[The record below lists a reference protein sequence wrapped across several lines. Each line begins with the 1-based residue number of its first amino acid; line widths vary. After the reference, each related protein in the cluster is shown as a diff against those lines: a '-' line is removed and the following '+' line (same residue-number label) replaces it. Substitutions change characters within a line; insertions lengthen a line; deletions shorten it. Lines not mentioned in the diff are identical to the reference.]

1 MERILCLAIGYIC
14 GLFQT
19 GYLYGKLNGI
29 DIRQYGS
36 GNSGTT
42 NALRVMGKK
51 AGLIVFLGDVAKV
64 ILAML
69 AAHWILLRGTPL
81 HQGASLLWMLYAGF
95 GAVLGHNYP
104 FYLHF
109 QGGKGIAVTAGVI
122 LMLDWRITLA
132 CLVAF
137 VLVVLI
143 TRYVSVGSL
152 TVVTLFF
159 LLWVILG
166 QTGKLSL
173 SPELLPESY
182 IVVFLW
188 AALAFWRHRSNL
200 VRLCQGTEN
209 KFGSKK
215 KE

>member
-1 MERILCLAIGYIC
+1 MERILCLVIGYAC

-19 GYLYGKLNGI
+19 AYIYGKCNGI
-29 DIRQYGS
+29 DIRQHGS

-42 NALRVMGKK
+42 NALRVMGMK
-51 AGLIVFLGDVAKV
+51 AGIIVFLGDVAKV
-64 ILAML
+64 IVAML
-69 AAHWILLRGTPL
+69 AAHWILLGGTPL
-81 HQGASLLWMLYAGF
+81 HQGPSLLWMLYAGF

-109 QGGKGIAVTAGVI
+109 KGGKGIAVTAGVI
-122 LMLDWRITLA
+122 LMLDGRITLI
-132 CLVAF
+132 CLAAF
-137 VLVVLI
+137 VLVVLVS
-143 TRYVSVGSL
+143 RYISLGSMVVVS
-152 TVVTLFF
+152 LFF

-166 QTGKLSL
+166 QTGNLSL

-182 IVVFLW
+182 VVVFLW

-200 VRLCQGTEN
+200 VRLCKGTEN

>member
-1 MERILCLAIGYIC
+1 MERVLCLAIGYIC

-64 ILAML
+64 IVAML
-69 AAHWILLRGTPL
+69 AAHWILQGSAPL
-81 HQGASLLWMLYAGF
+81 HQGPSLLWMLYAGF

-109 QGGKGIAVTAGVI
+109 QGGKGIAVTAGVV

-132 CLVAF
+132 CLAAF

-152 TVVTLFF
+152 TVVSLFF

-166 QTGKLSL
+166 QTGNLSL

>member
-1 MERILCLAIGYIC
+1 MIRVICLLIGYVC

-19 GYLYGKLNGI
+19 AYLYGKWKGI
-29 DIRQYGS
+29 DIRQHGS

-42 NALRVMGKK
+42 NALRVMGMK
-51 AGLIVFLGDVAKV
+51 AGAIVFLGDVAKV
-64 ILAML
+64 IVAML
-69 AAHWILLRGTPL
+69 AAHWILLGGAPL
-81 HQGASLLWMLYAGF
+81 HQGPSLLWMLYAGF

-104 FYLHF
+104 FYLGF
-109 QGGKGIAVTAGVI
+109 RGGKGIAVTAGVI
-122 LMLDWRITLA
+122 LMLDGRITLA

-137 VLVVLI
+137 VAVVLVTRYISLGSLVV
-143 TRYVSVGSL
+143 VS
-152 TVVTLFF
+152 LFF

-166 QTGKLSL
+166 QTGGLGL

-182 IVVFLW
+182 GVVFLW

-200 VRLCQGTEN
+200 ARLAKGTEN

>member
-1 MERILCLAIGYIC
+1 MERILCLAIGYVC

-19 GYLYGKLNGI
+19 AYIYGKLNGI
-29 DIRQYGS
+29 DIRQHGS

-42 NALRVMGKK
+42 NALRVMGMK
-51 AGLIVFLGDVAKV
+51 AGIIVFLGDVAKV
-64 ILAML
+64 IVAML
-69 AAHWILLRGTPL
+69 AAHWILLGGTPL
-81 HQGASLLWMLYAGF
+81 HQGPSLLWMLYAGF

-109 QGGKGIAVTAGVI
+109 KGGKGIAVTAGVI
-122 LMLDWRITLA
+122 LMLDWRITLI

-143 TRYVSVGSL
+143 SRYISLGSL
-152 TVVTLFF
+152 VVVSLFF

-166 QTGKLSL
+166 QTGNLSL
-173 SPELLPESY
+173 SPELLTESY
-182 IVVFLW
+182 VVVFLW

-200 VRLCQGTEN
+200 VRLCNGTEN